1 MLRDKLDIFV
11 ARTTV
16 PLQATCMK
24 KKKKATRAGG
34 GGGGH
39 YNLNPNISK
48 GIRKIEVILALD
60 WTI

>member
-34 GGGGH
+34 GGGG
-39 YNLNPNISK
+39 
-48 GIRKIEVILALD
+48 
-60 WTI
+60 TITLTLTLVKVYER